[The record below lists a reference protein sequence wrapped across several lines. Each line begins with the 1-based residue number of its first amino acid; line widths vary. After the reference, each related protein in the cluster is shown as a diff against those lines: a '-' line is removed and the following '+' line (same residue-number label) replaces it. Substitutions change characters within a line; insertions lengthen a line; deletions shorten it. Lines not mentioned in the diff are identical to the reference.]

1 MNNER
6 LTIYMPMIDKCQRR
20 PLTTLA
26 YTFWCSPIF
35 FLSNFGMMS
44 PKNEISFYCFFFFFY
59 WLAVQNLCIKKK
71 YLQPNFSIF
80 KINSECLL
88 DKKKKKIKNVIEI
101 LITQTLD
108 LHIMVMHDDNK
119 CYCLVQSSELKQY
132 KVLGYNHFTQSN
144 ICDRNSSYI
153 GYSIWEEEN

>member
-44 PKNEISFYCFFFFFY
+44 PKNEISFYCFFFFFTGQLY
-59 WLAVQNLCIKKK
+59 RTYVLKK
-71 YLQPNFSIF
+71 SIYSQISQF
-80 KINSECLL
+80 LKLILNASWT
-88 DKKKKKIKNVIEI
+88 KKKKKIKNVIEI